1 MNSATATMI
10 DGIKESC
17 RAWGR
22 AMRWVLADTNEDYPS
37 MATMERAKGGELDAK
52 ATTVRQRFGEV
63 LCGDALA
70 ISRAIRTE
78 PRMPEE
84 SYAVLFAHYVV
95 PHKDGDR
102 NEITVRRKARDLG
115 FDTTR
120 PYYTALDC
128 AYHFLLARV
137 PVANVSHGTVD
148 AHSVP
153 TQKPVHTSQTA

>member
-1 MNSATATMI
+1 MNSATAVMI

-22 AMRWVLADTNEDYPS
+22 AMRWVLSDTNEGYPA

-52 ATTVRQRFGEV
+52 ATTLRQRFGEV
-63 LCGDALA
+63 LSGDALA

-95 PHKDGDR
+95 PHQDAER
-102 NEITVRRKARDLG
+102 NEITVKRKSKDLG
-115 FDTTR
+115 YESTR
-120 PYYTALDC
+120 RYYEVLDC
-128 AYHFLLARV
+128 AYYFLLARV
-137 PVANVSHGTVD
+137 PNVPCETISAHTVRT
-148 AHSVP
+148 P
-153 TQKPVHTSQTA
+153 